1 MHEKWDMI
9 TRNTMMVVSGIY
21 YFVVDS
27 EYGSQ
32 TGKIVIIR

>member
-1 MHEKWDMI
+1 LI
-9 TRNTMMVVSGIY
+9 SRNTMMIVSGIY

-32 TGKIVIIR
+32 IGKIVIIR